1 MCFTADH
8 FKNKAVCI
16 SIFAAIGTACF
27 IVVCASTSNTV
38 RCMFLLISPLS
49 AQLLIFSD
57 IFTTFAFGCIYG
69 ISPLVLMWVANVIC
83 FPAEKRAVAIGL
95 VNALG
100 NTASI
105 YGVFL
110 WPDHDAPRYI
120 PGFRYVPL
128 FLCAV
133 WYNVNLLTDI

>member
-8 FKNKAVCI
+8 FKNKAICI

-27 IVVCASTSNTV
+27 IVVCASTSNSV
-38 RCMFLLISPLS
+38 RCMFLLIPLS
-49 AQLLIFSD
+49 FQLLIDSD
-57 IFTTFAFGCIYG
+57 IFATFAFGCIYG

-83 FPAEKRAVAIGL
+83 FPAEKRAVALGL

-100 NTASI
+100 NSASI

-120 PGFRYVPL
+120 PGFRLVPL
-128 FLCAV
+128 FLSPV
-133 WYNVNLLTDI
+133 LYNVNALTDI